1 MKIGVIGSGTMG
13 LGIVQVAAPF
23 HEVIIKSRNLTDEKI
38 AKIMGKVESLRQECF
53 QRTHGTS

>member
-38 AKIMGKVESLRQECF
+38 AKIMGKVEKAYAKNVSKER
-53 QRTHGTS
+53 